1 MSLPNRNL
9 YAFTNTPLDDPDTTG
24 IEKAFNIV
32 KNTTGR
38 VFKLNTDI
46 EKDENNNITL
56 KKKKPKLV
64 PNEDT
69 Q

>member
-24 IEKAFNIV
+24 IENALKGA
-32 KNTTGR
+32 GR

-46 EKDENNNITL
+46 EKDENNNISL

-64 PNEDT
+64 PKEDV